1 MKDEDFLVQ
10 DDDWRLKYYNG
21 ELNNCCFKHQK
32 YSEYQP
38 EKITKYSHEHCYFC
52 WQRIGI
58 RAVPGEIDADGW
70 VTIDCPH
77 TEWLCNECFHDLK
90 NKLKFQEKQW
100 PITKWNWTSEKGNP
114 SGLPLWQNGR
124 GRVISTCRRF
134 VCQFIHFSFG
144 IPVKPLSQTI
154 RPSSRESAFGSVHP
168 EREENRWSY
177 AY

>member
-90 NKLKFQEKQW
+90 NKLNFQEK
-100 PITKWNWTSEKGNP
+100 
-114 SGLPLWQNGR
+114 
-124 GRVISTCRRF
+124 
-134 VCQFIHFSFG
+134 
-144 IPVKPLSQTI
+144 
-154 RPSSRESAFGSVHP
+154 
-168 EREENRWSY
+168 
-177 AY
+177 